1 MLILSQILTEHFVN
15 HLQQVY
21 LLTCGEREKAA
32 VYTAAGAARLSM
44 NILFNTDALYH
55 NAEHTMHVTSVALEI
70 LLGRQYQEG
79 NVTPRDWLHFV
90 LAALFHDIGYVKG
103 ICRLDKDGNYAT
115 GIGDEVVQISP
126 LGSDIT
132 LAPYHVDRS
141 KLFIRERFGS
151 RTIDDSVS
159 IDTETICSYIE
170 MTRYPPLEHSLKEC
184 FDDYASLLR
193 AADFIG
199 QLGDP
204 NYLNKTVALY
214 YEYDELGMNTQL
226 GYHAPGELRKN
237 FAKFYWEEV
246 SPYIQPALRY
256 LRLTPD
262 GKQWIANLHSHV
274 FDVEHEVL

>member
-1 MLILSQILTEHFVN
+1 MLSLNQLLTEHFVN

-21 LLTCGEREKAA
+21 LLTCGEKEKT
-32 VYTAAGAARLSM
+32 VVCTAASAARLSM
-44 NILFNTDALYH
+44 NILFNSDALYH
-55 NAEHTMHVTSVALEI
+55 NAEHTMLVTSVALEI
-70 LLGRQYQEG
+70 LLGKQYQEG
-79 NVTPRDWLHFV
+79 TVTPHDWLHFV

-103 ICRLDKDGNYAT
+103 ICRLDKDGNFAT

-141 KLFIRERFGS
+141 QLFIRERFGNNFMG
-151 RTIDDSVS
+151 DSVN
-159 IDTETICSYIE
+159 IDTDIICSYIE
-170 MTRYPPLEHSLKEC
+170 MTRYPPLEQSLQEN

-204 NYLNKTVALY
+204 NYLNKTIALF
-214 YEYDELGMNTQL
+214 YEYVELGMNQQL
-226 GYHAPGELRKN
+226 GYHAPGELRKK

-256 LRLTPD
+256 LRLTSD

-274 FDVEHEVL
+274 FNVEHEVL